1 MSIENVDKAIV
12 LINSHLDEAD
22 FSGNNDERLVKLVED
37 YLEIT
42 FPDSYRYFLK
52 KLGCGD
58 ISGKEFY
65 GVVNEEKINSGIPDS
80 TWITMK
86 HREQSNLPPKY
97 VIIYAFGDGDY
108 AVLNCEKIIRET
120 TWLKSGR
127 LMRVLSNFSQMIL
140 VNFFMNKS
148 NKYLI
153 NLLV

>member
-1 MSIENVDKAIV
+1 M
-12 LINSHLDEAD
+12 
-22 FSGNNDERLVKLVED
+22 VED

-65 GVVNEEKINSGIPDS
+65 GVINEEKINSGIPDS

-153 NLLV
+153 NLLGRVLIWLCTK

>member
-22 FSGNNDERLVKLVED
+22 FARNKDERLVKLVED

-65 GVVNEEKINSGIPDS
+65 GVINEEKINSGIPDS

-108 AVLNCEKIIRET
+108 AVLNCEKNNQGNNVVEIWSPDE
-120 TWLKSGR
+120 SAFQF
-127 LMRVLSNFSQMIL
+127 LSNDFGE
-140 VNFFMNKS
+140 FFYEQIKQIFN
-148 NKYLI
+148 
-153 NLLV
+153 